1 MSRSLLARR
10 ADCTCKS
17 TTLDD
22 QGNND
27 QRGRRDTPTELTS
40 QSTSSPI
47 QLRLREIV
55 ISMKRGSAK
64 LKGNAVGVV
73 T

>member
-1 MSRSLLARR
+1 MTKAATRKR
-10 ADCTCKS
+10 
-17 TTLDD
+17 
-22 QGNND
+22 
-27 QRGRRDTPTELTS
+27 RRDTLTELTS

-55 ISMKRGSAK
+55 ISVKRRSAK